1 MSDLIGAI
9 DQGTQSTRLIVFD
22 KKGEVVVK
30 FQKEHKQITPQE
42 GWVEHDPE
50 EIMESV
56 VACMEGV
63 TVQLASNGY
72 AISDLKGIGITNQ
85 RETTV
90 VWDRKTGKPLHN
102 AIVWLDTRT
111 HDTCE
116 KLSELYGGRHCF
128 RKLCGLPVST
138 YFSGVK
144 LKWLL
149 DNKPEIRAKAEKG
162 EVCFGTIDSWIIFNL
177 CDRLHI
183 TDVTNASRTMLMN
196 INTCEW
202 DPELCRSFGVP
213 LSMLPEIRSSSEVY
227 GQIAHG
233 SLVGTPISGCL
244 GDQQSAC
251 VGHCAFAAGDSKNTY
266 GSGCFMLL
274 NTGTKPVFSENGLL
288 TTVCYKLGPEAKP
301 VYALEGSVAIAGVGV
316 SWLKDNLG
324 LMKSAS
330 ESEEIAGSVE
340 DTGGVYLV
348 PAFSGLF
355 APYWREDARG
365 VIIGLTQYTQRAHIV
380 RAMLEAVC
388 FQTAD
393 IVDAMIKDSGTTLTK
408 MTVDGGMTAND
419 LLMQLQA
426 DTINAK
432 VMRPSMG
439 ESTALGAALAA
450 GLAVGVWDS
459 VEDMNRMQEAACN
472 YTEFV
477 PKLQPEVIAARKVK
491 WHDAVQRSLNWT

>member
-1 MSDLIGAI
+1 
-9 DQGTQSTRLIVFD
+9 
-22 KKGEVVVK
+22 
-30 FQKEHKQITPQE
+30 
-42 GWVEHDPE
+42 
-50 EIMESV
+50 
-56 VACMEGV
+56 
-63 TVQLASNGY
+63 
-72 AISDLKGIGITNQ
+72 
-85 RETTV
+85 
-90 VWDRKTGKPLHN
+90 
-102 AIVWLDTRT
+102 
-111 HDTCE
+111 
-116 KLSELYGGRHCF
+116 
-128 RKLCGLPVST
+128 
-138 YFSGVK
+138 
-144 LKWLL
+144 
-149 DNKPEIRAKAEKG
+149 
-162 EVCFGTIDSWIIFNL
+162 
-177 CDRLHI
+177 
-183 TDVTNASRTMLMN
+183 
-196 INTCEW
+196 
-202 DPELCRSFGVP
+202 
-213 LSMLPEIRSSSEVY
+213 
-227 GQIAHG
+227 
-233 SLVGTPISGCL
+233 
-244 GDQQSAC
+244 
-251 VGHCAFAAGDSKNTY
+251 
-266 GSGCFMLL
+266 
-274 NTGTKPVFSENGLL
+274 
-288 TTVCYKLGPEAKP
+288 

-324 LMKSAS
+324 LMNSAS

-459 VEDMNRMQEAACN
+459 VEDMKRMQEAACN
-472 YTEFV
+472 YTQFI